1 MKSKIVCSLLLA
13 SSFVFTGCINS
24 NNIEQSSNI
33 DGKKFD
39 RFAIN
44 INEVKECPDYKIV
57 SSSSSTSLKP
67 KIEKDTAT
75 NTETVVAYIIQTEK
89 VEASACKNKDTLYLE
104 VIEGKYS
111 SVENNQKLNK
121 N

>member
-24 NNIEQSSNI
+24 NNIEQNSTI
-33 DGKKFD
+33 DGKKFN
-39 RFAIN
+39 RFVVN
-44 INEVKECPDYKIV
+44 MNEVKECPDNVIV
-57 SSSSSTSLKP
+57 GSSSSTSLKP

-75 NTETVVAYIIQTEK
+75 NSEYVVAYIVKTEK
-89 VEASACKNKDTLYLE
+89 VEASACKNKDTIYLE
-104 VIEGKYS
+104 VLESKYS
-111 SVENNQKLNK
+111 SVENSQKLDK